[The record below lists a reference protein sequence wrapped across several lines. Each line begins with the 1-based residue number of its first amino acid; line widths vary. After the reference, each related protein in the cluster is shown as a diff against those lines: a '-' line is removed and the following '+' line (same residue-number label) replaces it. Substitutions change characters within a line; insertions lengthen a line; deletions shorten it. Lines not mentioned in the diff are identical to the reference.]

1 MIPIRNLRRFF
12 YKALTQPVYSLKVF
26 DRRVVAS
33 CYYNWGKGKSGYP
46 EAITLFLTH
55 RCNLRCKMCGQWGES
70 GVTRKEPGEYITAEL
85 SSDELARFVEDVS
98 GFKPNITLFGGEPLL
113 HPGCIEVIRQIKRK
127 GMHCLMITNGSLIND
142 LAQELVDSGLDELN
156 VSIDG
161 AAALHNEIRGMP
173 GLFEKIMSGFQ
184 KINAIKE
191 KNKLNKPLINLQ
203 CTISKYNYTR
213 LDRMLDV
220 ARQAQANSLT
230 FHNLVFLWKSVLEAQ
245 REYDRLLNCSSGDWE
260 GFVAE
265 AGIDPE
271 QLHKIMKSILSGK
284 YPFQVDFYPNFS
296 FREIKE
302 YYGNPGFLPSEYPCR
317 CLSPWIAGYVFPD
330 GEVKPCLNCSYS
342 FGNIRQEKFFTAWN
356 SPAAVKYRHALKA
369 NKIFPVC
376 VRCTELYRY

>member
-1 MIPIRNLRRFF
+1 MVPIRNLRRFF
-12 YKALTQPVYSLKVF
+12 YKAITQPAYSLKVF
-26 DRRVVAS
+26 DRRVIAS
-33 CYYNWGKGKSGYP
+33 SYYNWGKGKSGYP

-70 GVTRKEPGEYITAEL
+70 GVTRKEPGEYIAGEL
-85 SSDELARFVEDVS
+85 SSQELSRFVEVVS

-113 HPGCIEVIRQIKRK
+113 HPGCIEVIKQIKRK
-127 GMHCLMITNGSLIND
+127 GMHCLMITNGSLIID
-142 LAQELVDSGLDELN
+142 LARELVESGLDELN

-184 KINAIKE
+184 KVKALKE

-203 CTISKYNYTR
+203 CTISKYNYAR
-213 LDRMLDV
+213 LDQMLDV

-230 FHNLVFLWKSVLEAQ
+230 FHNLIFLRKSVVEAQ
-245 REYDRLLNCSSGDWE
+245 KEYDRLLNCSSGDWE
-260 GFVAE
+260 GFVNE

-271 QLHKIMKSILSGK
+271 LLYKKMKAVMSGK
-284 YPFQVDFYPNFS
+284 HPFQVDFYPNFS
-296 FREIKE
+296 SGEIKE
-302 YYGNPGFLPSEYPCR
+302 YYGNPDFKPSEYSSR

-330 GEVKPCLNCSYS
+330 GEVRPCLNCSYS
-342 FGNIRQEKFFTAWN
+342 FGNIRQEKFLTVWN
-356 SPAAVKYRHALKA
+356 SAAAIKYRRLLKEK
-369 NKIFPVC
+369 NIFPAC